1 MVRERKHRWC
11 FTEERA
17 RIVLV
22 PVRDVLA
29 ACLVMVIWGLN
40 FVVIDWG
47 LTGVPPLLFVAL
59 RFLVVLLALPFV
71 PRPAAP
77 PGRVLAIG
85 ACMSLGQ
92 FGLLYTALAVGMPPG
107 LASLVLQ
114 LQAVVTVVV
123 AVVLLG
129 ERPRGVQW
137 AGVAAGL
144 LGLGVVA
151 LGRGGQVPLLALVL
165 TVGAACSWALGNVL
179 VRRLRVPGG
188 LGLTVWSALVVPL
201 PLLVLAA
208 VVEGPGAMGDAVRH
222 LSPAAVLSTLYTA
235 GLASLVGYGIW
246 NRLLERHPAS
256 EVAPFTLLVPPVGL
270 LSAWV
275 VRGERL
281 TATAL
286 LGGALLVLG
295 VALVVLGPRLRQRGR
310 GRPTAPLAGGSAP
323 PVTAAPPVR

>member
-1 MVRERKHRWC
+1 MP
-11 FTEERA
+11 
-17 RIVLV
+17 L
-22 PVRDVLA
+22 RDVLA
-29 ACLVMVIWGLN
+29 ACLVMVLWGLN

-47 LTGVPPLLFVAL
+47 LAGVPPLLFVAL

-77 PGRVLAIG
+77 LGRVLAIG

-123 AVVLLG
+123 AVAVLG

-137 AGVAAGL
+137 AGVAVGI

-151 LGRGGQVPLLALVL
+151 LGRGGQVPLVALLL

-179 VRRLRVPGG
+179 VRKLRVPGG

-201 PLLVLAA
+201 PLLALSL
-208 VVEGPGAMGDAVRH
+208 VVEGPGAVGAAVRH
-222 LSPAAVLSTLYTA
+222 LSLAAVLSTLYTA

-270 LSAWV
+270 LSAWL
-275 VRGERL
+275 VRDERL
-281 TATAL
+281 SATAL
-286 LGGALLVLG
+286 GGGALLVLG
-295 VALVVLGPRLRQRGR
+295 VALVVLGPRLIRR
-310 GRPTAPLAGGSAP
+310 GRPLPVTPPAGGAAP
-323 PVTAAPPVR
+323 PVTAAPPAR

>member
-1 MVRERKHRWC
+1 MP
-11 FTEERA
+11 
-17 RIVLV
+17 L
-22 PVRDVLA
+22 RDVLA
-29 ACLVMVIWGLN
+29 ACLVMVLWGLN

-47 LTGVPPLLFVAL
+47 LAGVPPLVFVAL

-77 PGRVLAIG
+77 LGRVLAIG

-123 AVVLLG
+123 AVALLG

-137 AGVAAGL
+137 AGVAVGL

-151 LGRGGQVPLLALVL
+151 LGRGGQVPLVALLL

-188 LGLTVWSALVVPL
+188 LGLTVWSALVVPI
-201 PLLVLAA
+201 PLLALSL
-208 VVEGPGAMGDAVRH
+208 VVEGPGAIGDAVRH
-222 LSPAAVLSTLYTA
+222 LSLAALLSTLYTA

-270 LSAWV
+270 LSAWL

-281 TATAL
+281 STTAL
-286 LGGALLVLG
+286 GGGALLVLG
-295 VALVVLGPRLRQRGR
+295 VALVVLGPRL
-310 GRPTAPLAGGSAP
+310 GRPRRPGPGGDDPAGTEPWRAGSVRDRDDPAPAQI
-323 PVTAAPPVR
+323 R